1 MEFLLI
7 FWLGFAIVVG
17 VAANTRG
24 RNGIGW
30 FFLAVLIS
38 PLTRGPFGFG
48 LRTNTSRGK
57 TMSPLPVRGVRA

>member
-7 FWLGFAIVVG
+7 FWLGFALVVG

-38 PLTRGPFGFG
+38 LLTRGPFGFG
-48 LRTNTSRGK
+48 LAKRLSPHRRGNGNVL
-57 TMSPLPVRGVRA
+57 SVPN